1 MGLLQGDTG
10 SLDYSSYSGSLL
22 GRCIISR
29 VVGLF

>member
-1 MGLLQGDTG
+1 MGLVQGDTR

-22 GRCIISR
+22 GRFIMSR